1 MRTSILLWSL
11 LGGAFIGLLAAVL
24 LVGAAVIV
32 HALLPAGAARAVAR
46 LEPVGVPLLVGLCI
60 VAGATLGYLEGRLKL

>member
-24 LVGAAVIV
+24 LVGVAVLL
-32 HALLPAGAARAVAR
+32 HALLPAGAARALAR
-46 LEPVGVPLLVGLCI
+46 LAPVGVPVLVGLCI
-60 VAGATLGYLEGRLKL
+60 AAGATLGYLEGRLKL